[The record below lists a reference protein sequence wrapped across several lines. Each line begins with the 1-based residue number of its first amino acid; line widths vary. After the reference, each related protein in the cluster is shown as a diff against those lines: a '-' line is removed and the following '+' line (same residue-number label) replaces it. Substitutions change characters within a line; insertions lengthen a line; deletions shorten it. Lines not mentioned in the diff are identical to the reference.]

1 MNKKIFQEQF
11 VDLMSSFIYETI
23 KEKAKT
29 KNNIKKSIN
38 NFETIWIDMV
48 RESKKN
54 VKRKI

>member
-29 KNNIKKSIN
+29 KNNIKKSIKN
-38 NFETIWIDMV
+38 LETICIDMV
-48 RESKKN
+48 REKKRN
-54 VKRKI
+54 VKRKS

>member
-48 RESKKN
+48 RENKRN
-54 VKRKI
+54 VKRKS